1 MRMGTW
7 HVGIV
12 ITAGSLSTARPNA
25 YLYTADLVALQAC
38 SSAQVPRLEFTESAV
53 RTPLLHDAW
62 VAALSSHPD
71 RNFVTY
77 ICTGLRDGFRIGF
90 ARTAPLRSTSANM
103 FSAVQHP
110 EIIDEYISKEL
121 RLGRILATSCHPA
134 IHINRFGVIPK
145 GHNSGKWRL
154 ITDLSYPPG
163 NSVNDGIDP
172 KHCSLQYTTVED
184 VAGAAA
190 KLGRGALMAKI
201 DIEAAYRLV
210 PVHPHD
216 RPLLGM
222 EWKGQ
227 IFVDLML
234 PFGLRSAPKIFNAIA
249 DALEWCIKT
258 QGRVANVHHYLDDF
272 AIIGSP
278 GSDEIHKSLST
289 LQSVCTRLGV
299 PLAKHKTEGPATRI
313 TFLGITIDTQAGQLS
328 LPDEKLE
335 RLRFLLVSWGD
346 HKVCTKKE
354 LESLVGILNHACKV
368 IRPGRSFLRRMFDL
382 LKQHGKAYHKIRLN
396 REFRS
401 DLQWWSIFST
411 SWNGVSYLSAQT
423 TGEFST
429 DASGTWGC
437 GAHYKD
443 SWFQLQ
449 WEANTF
455 HLPIVLKELL
465 PIVVATIVWGSAWQ
479 AQKILCHC
487 DNQAV
492 VAVLRSRTSKHPHIM
507 HMLRCLF
514 FIEASYGFELASAY
528 INSRAN
534 YLADDLS
541 RNNLSSFLLKVPGAS
556 KIPVSIPAELLEIL
570 LDLSM
575 DWTSPGWTQRF
586 RAIFTTASPHRH
598 IGHMTAR

>member
-1 MRMGTW
+1 MFDALHVICAW

-12 ITAGSLSTARPNA
+12 ITAGSLYTARPTA

-38 SSAQVPRLEFTESAV
+38 NSAQVPQLEFTESAI
-53 RTPLLHDAW
+53 RTPLFHDAW

-90 ARTAPLRSTSANM
+90 ARTAPLRSASANM

-121 RLGRILATSCHPA
+121 RLGRILATNCHPA

-172 KHCSLQYTTVED
+172 DLCSLQYTTVED

-258 QGRVANVHHYLDDF
+258 QGVANVHHYLDDF

-278 GSDEIHKSLST
+278 GSDEIHKSFST
-289 LQSVCTRLGV
+289 RQSVCTRLGV
-299 PLAKHKTEGPATRI
+299 PLAQHKTEGPATRI

-335 RLRFLLVSWGD
+335 RLRSLLVSWGD
-346 HKVCTKKE
+346 RKVCTKKE

-382 LKQHGKAYHKIRLN
+382 LKQHRKAYHKIRLN

-449 WEANTF
+449 WEANTV

-465 PIVVATIVWGSAWQ
+465 PVVVATVVWG
-479 AQKILCHC
+479 
-487 DNQAV
+487 V
-492 VAVLRSRTSKHPHIM
+492 
-507 HMLRCLF
+507 
-514 FIEASYGFELASAY
+514 GLASPE
-528 INSRAN
+528 NPMS
-534 YLADDLS
+534 L
-541 RNNLSSFLLKVPGAS
+541 
-556 KIPVSIPAELLEIL
+556 
-570 LDLSM
+570 
-575 DWTSPGWTQRF
+575 
-586 RAIFTTASPHRH
+586 
-598 IGHMTAR
+598 